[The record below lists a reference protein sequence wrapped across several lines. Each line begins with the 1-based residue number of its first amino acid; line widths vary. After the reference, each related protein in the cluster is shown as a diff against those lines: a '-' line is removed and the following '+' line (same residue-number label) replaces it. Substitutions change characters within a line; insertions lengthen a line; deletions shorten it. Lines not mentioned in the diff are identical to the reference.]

1 MYSAM
6 DQAMEMPSYVLVPRP
21 ISSRRIRLRAEILL
35 RILAVSFISTMKVD
49 SPEERLSEAPT
60 RVKSLSTHPILAEAA
75 GTKEPAWLI
84 STMSAVCRKIADL
97 PAILGPVIIN
107 TCSASVS
114 SRISL
119 GIYSRSEEHTSEL
132 QSLMRISYAVFCL
145 KKKNKNTTIITV
157 HYYTH

>member
-97 PAILGPVIIN
+97 
-107 TCSASVS
+107 
-114 SRISL
+114 
-119 GIYSRSEEHTSEL
+119 RSEEHTSEL

-145 KKKNKNTTIITV
+145 KKKTNTHNKQHIQ
-157 HYYTH
+157 